1 MTFGI
6 EWSLHALVRCEVAQR
21 SSAFIGEG
29 ALSSSADEMSRGDPL
44 FIFRLCPVVLG
55 LLGREARE
63 QKALLSR
70 CGLPESAAV
79 GTITAPLSRIKQLLD
94 EAALLSERPE
104 PFGLS
109 LALAAPEGTYDT
121 AELLV
126 RTAPSLRVGLSAL
139 ARYAALINPVGRFEV
154 RPTATG
160 IELHYFVPGASDVL
174 GIHLN
179 EFTIAFVLEAIAKV
193 TRTPLALSRVFFAH
207 RDARHRDALSE
218 HFGCDVELGASTC
231 GFGIDTATADAPLRT
246 ADAVVFDYLE
256 RQAEARLSALGQRS
270 YAAVVIDAIENRVG
284 FAGADLER
292 VARALGATGRT
303 VQRRLDEEG
312 TSFREVFEDARK
324 RRSEA
329 MLGTGASSAQIAE
342 ALGFADTRSF
352 RRAFRRWA
360 M

>member
-1 MTFGI
+1 VT
-6 EWSLHALVRCEVAQR
+6 LVIAGLADERGAA
-21 SSAFIGEG
+21 SAWTAGA
-29 ALSSSADEMSRGDPL
+29 ALSSSGDEMSRGDPL

-55 LLGREARE
+55 LIGKGARE
-63 QKALLSR
+63 QKALLAR

-79 GTITAPLSRIKQLLD
+79 GTITAPLSRIRQLLD
-94 EAALLSERPE
+94 EAALRSEQPE
-104 PFGLS
+104 PFGLA

-126 RTAPSLRVGLSAL
+126 RTAPSLRLGLSAL

-154 RPTATG
+154 RPTKKG
-160 IELHYFVPGASDVL
+160 LELHYFVPGARDVL

-179 EFTIAFVLEAIAKV
+179 EFTIAFMVQAITKV
-193 TRTPLALSRVFFAH
+193 IRSPLTLGRAFFAH
-207 RDARHRDALSE
+207 RDARHRDALAE
-218 HFGCDVELGASTC
+218 HFGCDVAFGAATC
-231 GFGIDTATADAPLRT
+231 GFAIDQPTADAPLRT
-246 ADAVVFDYLE
+246 ADPVVFDYLE

-303 VQRRLDEEG
+303 VQRRLDKEG
-312 TSFREVFEDARK
+312 TTFREVFEDARK

-329 MLGTGASSAQIAE
+329 MLGTGASNAQIAE